1 MIQEQDLTTH
11 PAPIVVK
18 LGGSLITQVPDL
30 IPVFCSSKR
39 PLFIVPGGGVFADTV
54 RKAAVDDTSAH
65 WMAIAAMDQYGWYI
79 GSHGM
84 KVTSMLRMPEQSVV
98 FLPYCSLRECDPLP
112 HSWSVTSDSI
122 AAWIADTLSLD
133 LLLLKSVDGIIDAGI
148 LLEEVGAPCETDTVD
163 PFFIPF
169 VLKKRIRTTIING
182 SRVERVEKFLR
193 QEVVPG
199 TRIGRTF

>member
-1 MIQEQDLTTH
+1 MIHEQDLTTH

-30 IPVFCSSKR
+30 IPVFCASSR
-39 PLFIVPGGGVFADTV
+39 PLFIVPGGGMFADYV
-54 RKAAVDDTSAH
+54 RKIAVDDTSAH
-65 WMAIAAMDQYGWYI
+65 WMAIAAMDQYGWFV

-84 KVTSMLRMPEQSVV
+84 KVTNMLRIPEQTVV
-98 FLPYCSLRECDPLP
+98 FLPYCSLREYDPLP

-133 LLLLKSVDGIIDAGI
+133 LLLLKSVDGIVKAGV
-148 LLEEVGAPCETDTVD
+148 LQEKVGDPCDTDTVD

-182 SRVERVEKFLR
+182 SHVQRVEKFLR

-199 TRIGRTF
+199 TRIGTTF

>member
-148 LLEEVGAPCETDTVD
+148 LQEEVGAPCETDTVD

-182 SRVERVEKFLR
+182 SCVGRVEKFLR